1 MGDSLDLGGRSHW
14 FVGSQATFRV
24 DKVGCE
30 DGIDQGGFPESSLAC
45 TQLDQTRQGMRCVN
59 FELTNTDN
67 IELETTLQQLAL
79 NLSGDAV
86 ETDVASGK
94 DRVLRHGARGCHDQ

>member
-1 MGDSLDLGGRSHW
+1 
-14 FVGSQATFRV
+14 
-24 DKVGCE
+24 
-30 DGIDQGGFPESSLAC
+30 
-45 TQLDQTRQGMRCVN
+45 MRK

-94 DRVLRHGARGCHDQ
+94 DRVLRHGARGCHDH